1 MILVNGDA
9 SAQVAANDRGLNYGD
24 GVFRTMLMQVGK
36 VSNWSLHY
44 AKLAED
50 CAKLALMC
58 PGKSLFEKDISVL
71 SATNRSGVI
80 KLMVTRGAGL
90 RGYAPQP
97 AVTVTRI
104 SIWSA
109 MPQYADTIIHEGIQ
123 ARWCQLRL
131 GHQPLLAG
139 VKHLNRLENVLAR
152 AEWQGADILEGLLLD
167 TTGNVIC
174 GTMSNVFVIK
184 GRYLYTPD
192 LSLCGIAG
200 VTRARI
206 LDGGASMGL
215 MVKVTTLT
223 VADVLA
229 ADEVMLTNSVIGVW
243 QIRSLGD
250 KFWGVGQFT
259 PLIRAYLE
267 IDND

>member
-1 MILVNGDA
+1 MVLVNGDA
-9 SAQVAANDRGLNYGD
+9 SAQVAANDRGLSYGD
-24 GVFRTMLMQVGK
+24 GVFRTMLMLAGK
-36 VSNWSLHY
+36 VQNWSLHY

-50 CAKLALMC
+50 CARLALNC
-58 PGKSLFEKDISVL
+58 PGKSLFENDIL
-71 SATNRSGVI
+71 FLATANQSGVV

-90 RGYAPQP
+90 RGYAPQS

-104 SIWSA
+104 SMWSA
-109 MPQYADTIIHEGIQ
+109 MPQYTDTIIHEGIQ

-152 AEWQGADILEGLLLD
+152 AEWQDADILEGLLLD
-167 TTGNVIC
+167 VAGNVIC

-192 LSLCGIAG
+192 LSSCGIAG
-200 VTRARI
+200 VTRARL
-206 LDGGASMGL
+206 LDGAASLGL
-215 MVKVTTLT
+215 TAKVTELSKE
-223 VADVLA
+223 DVLA

-243 QIRSLGD
+243 QIRSLGN
-250 KFWGVGQFT
+250 KIWGAGQFT